1 MVGAAELTPIYRK
14 KTPFASNPF
23 ESSARKTEPLE
34 RERGERAHKRVQP
47 MKEKRKPRSRNH
59 FPPFIFLGNKHHLG
73 L

>member
-14 KTPFASNPF
+14 KTPFASN
-23 ESSARKTEPLE
+23 ARKTEPLE

-59 FPPFIFLGNKHHLG
+59 FPPFIFLGNKHHPG